1 MEKLISVYEAAEIL
15 GCSHQTVLNWCEK
28 GFIKRHELKR
38 GKATFA
44 AVDKNTIV
52 ELIDDAQ
59 AIEQSKQ
66 RISELRKEIEAEE
79 REFTFKKRM
88 AALLKLQDVRISE
101 FQGLAMS
108 VVKFLSATLKE
119 RERSVLLDFI
129 NGDSIEYMADKYGLS
144 RERIRQIIS
153 KACRQM
159 LQAKG
164 FGSILEENKRLTEE
178 NALLKSSNIA
188 LTQELEHANGQLS
201 KWELLTADEQDIDA
215 TSDDLKL
222 VKLLKTK
229 IDFHTNSFSV
239 RALNALNSLDVQ
251 TIGDL
256 AQLEAKDVLHCRN
269 VGKKTLVELDDF
281 LYSLHLGFSTDVN
294 AIYKRVGKKIVT
306 EDKIKTQDFLVD

>member
-59 AIEQSKQ
+59 AIEQSKK

-88 AALLKLQDVRISE
+88 ADLLKLQDVRISE

-108 VVKFLSATLKE
+108 VVKFLAATLKE
-119 RERSVLLDFI
+119 RERIFLLDFI

-188 LTQELEHANGQLS
+188 LTQELEHANGKLS
-201 KWELLTADEQDIDA
+201 KYEILTAEQDIDA
-215 TSDDLKL
+215 TSDDYKL

-229 IDFHTNSFSV
+229 IDFYTSSLSV
-239 RALNALNSLDVQ
+239 RALNALHALDVQ

-256 AQLEAKDVLHCRN
+256 AQLEAKDILRSRN

-281 LYSLHLGFSTDVN
+281 LDSLHLSFSTDVN

-306 EDKIKTQDFLVD
+306 EDKIKSQDCLVD